1 MAHAH
6 PIYDTNKRFVIDAAT
21 KNIAIADT
29 NKPVLVQY
37 DNYSEVITF
46 EIDRYVEGHD
56 LSLSSK
62 VEVHY
67 NNIDLT
73 GRRTSRGLY
82 ITEDFKA
89 DPDNPAKVLV
99 RWFVSEEATK
109 YEGTLNFVVSF
120 SCLDDGVFN
129 VYRWNS
135 HIGTLTVSAG
145 INNTEYLEQ
154 NYADVL
160 EMWKQDLFGIEDAAE
175 ANIMAIAERQRELIT
190 EKAAETLAQIPSSY
204 VELQKSVDEMNNALE
219 NVDLIR
225 PVDLSNPIAGKY
237 IDAGDRVVEEDAYNI
252 SQPIA
257 LSEGEKIFFTAT
269 GYKSNVAMISKV
281 NDDSTYSGLVLSE
294 DIVGKTYSYTALADM
309 TIVLSYRNTESYEAY
324 IVYDHGHCQDKL
336 RNALYK
342 TNIETVDLSD
352 ADSGYYI
359 SSSGDKFAN
368 VSYSISQPIAMVKGS
383 ELAFTATGY
392 KSQVAMIAQ
401 LRDGEYIPLVTSV
414 DSESRVYEY
423 CAVEPITVVLSYNN
437 TKDAN
442 CTYSYIID
450 PLALAQKV
458 DELSEVTNSVLETKF
473 ELERLP
479 YLYMFHKM
487 AGIGD
492 SLMSGEHVYTGSS
505 SVVKDRYGYSWLSNL
520 ARYAN
525 AECVHYSKGGLT
537 TKSWIN
543 DNGGYRS
550 KLEAETEKASVY
562 FVALGTNDK
571 NQTAYPLGDVSDD
584 VGTDSFTG
592 YYKQIID
599 IIHKHNSNAVIFCVS
614 LYSDTETSIPYN
626 TAISQIA
633 NLYDYC
639 FFVDF
644 VNNTKHMPKD
654 NDLYASS
661 SHFTTLGYLYAAK
674 LIKGLVEDIVEK
686 NLASFKW
693 FGLYND

>member
-1 MAHAH
+1 MTHAH
-6 PIYDTNKRFVIDAAT
+6 PIYDTNKRFVIDAA
-21 KNIAIADT
+21 KNIAISDKD
-29 NKPVLVQY
+29 KPVLVQY

-46 EIDRYVEGHD
+46 EVERFVEGHD

-67 NNIDLT
+67 NNIDTT
-73 GRRTSRGLY
+73 GRRTSKGLY
-82 ITEDFKA
+82 VAEDLKI

-99 RWFVSEEATK
+99 SWFISEEATK

-120 SCLDDGVFN
+120 SCLEDDIYN

-135 HIGTLTVSAG
+135 HIGTFVVSAG

-160 EMWKQDLFGIEDAAE
+160 EMWKQTLFGIADTEE
-175 ANIMAIAERQRELIT
+175 ARMLAIAETQQELIT

-204 VELQKSVDEMNNALE
+204 VELQKSVDEMNNGLRTV
-219 NVDLIR
+219 NLIR
-225 PVDLSNPIAGKY
+225 PVDLSNPITDKY
-237 IDAGDRVVEEDAYNI
+237 IDANNRVVETSGYNI
-252 SQPIA
+252 SQPIT
-257 LSEGEKIFFTAT
+257 LNEGEKIFFTAT
-269 GYKSNVAMISKV
+269 GYKGNVAMISQV
-281 NDDSTYSGLVLSE
+281 NTDSTYSGLVLSE

-309 TIVLSYRNTESYEAY
+309 TIALSYRSSENHEAY

-342 TNIETVDLSD
+342 MNVEIIDLSD
-352 ADSGYYI
+352 TVDGYYI
-359 SSSGDKFAN
+359 SSTGEKFTN
-368 VSYSISQPIAMVKGS
+368 GSYSMTQPIAMVKGS
-383 ELAFTATGY
+383 KLTFTATGY
-392 KSQVAMIAQ
+392 KTQVSMVAQ
-401 LRDGEYIPLVTSV
+401 LKDDEYIPLVTSV
-414 DSESRVYEY
+414 DSESRAYSY
-423 CAVEPITVVLSYNN
+423 IAAEPVTVVLSYNN
-437 TKDAN
+437 TKDMSG
-442 CTYSYIID
+442 TYEYVID
-450 PLALAQKV
+450 PLDLAQKV
-458 DELSEVTNSVLETKF
+458 DELTERTNAVPEIKAEF
-473 ELERLP
+473 ERLP

-492 SLMSGEHVYTGSS
+492 SLMSGEHVY
-505 SVVKDRYGYSWLSNL
+505 SVTKDCYGYSWLSNL
-520 ARYAN
+520 AKYAN

-537 TKSWIN
+537 AKSWVN
-543 DNGGYRS
+543 NSGGYRT

-562 FVALGTNDK
+562 FLALGTNDK

-584 VGTDSFTG
+584 IGTDSFTG

-599 IIHKHNSNAVIFCVS
+599 IIHKHNGNAIIFCVS

-626 TAISQIA
+626 TAISNIA
-633 NLYDYC
+633 DLYDYC

-644 VNNTKHMPKD
+644 VNNTEHMPKD
-654 NDLYASS
+654 NDMYASS

-674 LIKGLVEDIVEK
+674 LIKTLVEDIVEK